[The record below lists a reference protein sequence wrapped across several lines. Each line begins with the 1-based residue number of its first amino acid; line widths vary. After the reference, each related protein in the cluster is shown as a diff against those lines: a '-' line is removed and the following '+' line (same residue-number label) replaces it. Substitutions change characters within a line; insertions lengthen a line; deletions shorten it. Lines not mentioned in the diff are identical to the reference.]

1 MHDPSALWPTSLTC
15 QGRAYDSPDAGVC
28 LVSGLVDTLVLGDL
42 VGGVDETARED
53 VSNEL
58 VNCMII
64 RGSAGAIDRQ

>member
-1 MHDPSALWPTSLTC
+1 M
-15 QGRAYDSPDAGVC
+15 C